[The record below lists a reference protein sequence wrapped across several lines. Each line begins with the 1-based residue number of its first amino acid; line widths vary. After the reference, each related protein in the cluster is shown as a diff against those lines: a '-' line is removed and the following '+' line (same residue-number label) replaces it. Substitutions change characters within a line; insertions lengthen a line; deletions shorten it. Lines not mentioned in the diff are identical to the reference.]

1 MKKFFFASAVAFAVA
16 VSPVSA
22 SMDTQSKSD
31 VCLDGSTL
39 TGASFDVFGYVQRW
53 LCKYG
58 THSTPSNLKGKRA
71 GEVNVS
77 LHFLHQK
84 WG

>member
-58 THSTPSNLKGKRA
+58 TALNSFELEGK
-71 GEVNVS
+71 ELV
-77 LHFLHQK
+77 K
-84 WG
+84 